1 MENTEKGLR
10 IKVRGGFSEKY
21 RIEELPAALQLT
33 EFDERTRVLISNKL
47 FELLENIF
55 EDDDYK
61 YRYGYGDDGEHS
73 FCKQILSEVFMRKT
87 HLQYATSKFQWREV
101 FIDFIDKAISE
112 ANYNNVLDLVWYICN
127 WIKENYQAKTEYGYG
142 YTEIGDEA
150 YLLINDLFEREY
162 VGYRF
167 IGGIITP
174 ITCETEFAAVEDAI
188 VVPFE
193 GCRVHISKALQYL
206 SDRENPDY
214 KNSVKESISAVEC
227 LCKIITGKEHA
238 SLGDAL
244 IIMEKRRGLKGQLKE
259 ALTKL
264 YSYTND
270 KGGIR
275 HADGLFV
282 SDVTFEE
289 AKFMLV
295 SCSAFVNYLIAE
307 YGKIKGDK

>member
-1 MENTEKGLR
+1 MKNSDKVLR

-21 RIEELPAALQLT
+21 RIEGLPTALQLT

-47 FELLENIF
+47 FALLEKIF
-55 EDDDYK
+55 EDDNYK
-61 YRYGYGDDGEHS
+61 YHYGDGDDGEQA
-73 FCKQILSEVFMRKT
+73 FCKQILSEVFMQKT
-87 HLQYATSKFQWREV
+87 HLQYANFRFQWRKV
-101 FIDFIDKAISE
+101 FIDFIDKAISV
-112 ANYNNVLDLVWYICN
+112 AKYNIVLDLVWYVCN
-127 WIKENYQAKTEYGYG
+127 WINKNYQVKIKYGYG
-142 YTEIGDEA
+142 YAEIGDEV
-150 YLLINDLFEREY
+150 YFFINKLFEREY